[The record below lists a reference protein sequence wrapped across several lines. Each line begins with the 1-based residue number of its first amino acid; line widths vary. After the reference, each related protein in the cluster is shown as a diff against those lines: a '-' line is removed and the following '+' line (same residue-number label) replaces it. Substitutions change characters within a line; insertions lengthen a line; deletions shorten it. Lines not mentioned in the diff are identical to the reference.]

1 MNDLNHSQKLTY
13 RTLALASILASLF
26 LATLACQIDV
36 GGPEPPFP
44 PNAADEQSAN
54 EVANLW
60 QAALES
66 ALDSGEVMLILDES
80 QLNAFVTRKLAEE
93 DSLLLEPQV
102 FLRQNAIQVYG
113 YVIQGIFR
121 ANVQLSISPI
131 LDQEG
136 RITFE
141 LALAS
146 VGPIPFP
153 EAVKNTISAVLTEA
167 FTGTLGSLATGIRVS
182 SLVINDGQLAIVG
195 ELR

>member
-1 MNDLNHSQKLTY
+1 MNDLNHSQRLTY
-13 RTLALASILASLF
+13 RTLALASILVSLF

-44 PNAADEQSAN
+44 PIAADDQAAN
-54 EVANLW
+54 EVTNLW
-60 QAALES
+60 QTALES
-66 ALDSGEVMLILDES
+66 ALDSGEVMLILEES
-80 QLNAFVTRKLAEE
+80 QLNAFVTKRLAAE
-93 DSLLLEPQV
+93 DSLLQEPQV

-113 YVIQGIFR
+113 YIIQGFFR
-121 ANVQLSISPI
+121 ANIHLSISPI

-141 LALAS
+141 LTLAS
-146 VGPIPFP
+146 VGPIPVP
-153 EAVKNTISAVLTEA
+153 EAVKNTISAILTEA

>member
-1 MNDLNHSQKLTY
+1 MNHSQRLTH
-13 RTLALASILASLF
+13 RTLALTYILASLI
-26 LATLACQIDV
+26 LATLACQVDV
-36 GGPEPPFP
+36 GGPEPPFQP
-44 PNAADEQSAN
+44 IAANDQAAN
-54 EVANLW
+54 EVTNLW
-60 QAALES
+60 QSALES
-66 ALDSGEVMLILDES
+66 ALDTGEVMLILDES
-80 QLNAFVTRKLAEE
+80 QLNAFVAKRLAAEN
-93 DSLLLEPQV
+93 SLLQEPQV

-121 ANVQLSISPI
+121 ANIHLSISPI

-141 LALAS
+141 LTLAS
-146 VGPIPFP
+146 VGPIPVP
-153 EAVKNTISAVLTEA
+153 EAVKNTISAILTEA

>member
-1 MNDLNHSQKLTY
+1 M
-13 RTLALASILASLF
+13 I
-26 LATLACQIDV
+26 LATLACQVDV
-36 GGPEPPFP
+36 GGPEPPFQP
-44 PNAADEQSAN
+44 IAANDQAAN
-54 EVANLW
+54 EVTNLW
-60 QAALES
+60 QSALES
-66 ALDSGEVMLILDES
+66 ALDTGEVMLILDES
-80 QLNAFVTRKLAEE
+80 QLNAFVAKRLAAE
-93 DSLLLEPQV
+93 DSLLQEPQV

-121 ANVQLSISPI
+121 ANIHLSISPI

-141 LALAS
+141 LTLAS
-146 VGPIPFP
+146 VGPIPVP
-153 EAVKNTISAVLTEA
+153 EAVKNTISAILTEA

>member
-1 MNDLNHSQKLTY
+1 MNHSQRLTY
-13 RTLALASILASLF
+13 RAFALASILASLV
-26 LATLACQIDV
+26 LASLACQIDV

-44 PNAADEQSAN
+44 LIAADDQAAN
-54 EVANLW
+54 DVTNLW
-60 QAALES
+60 QSALDS
-66 ALDSGEVMLILDES
+66 ALDSGEVMLILDEN
-80 QLNAFVTRKLAEE
+80 QLNAFVAKRLAAE
-93 DSLLLEPQV
+93 DSLLQEPQV

-121 ANVQLSISPI
+121 ANIHLSISPI

-136 RITFE
+136 RISFE
-141 LALAS
+141 LTLAS
-146 VGPIPFP
+146 VGPIPIP
-153 EAVKNTISAVLTEA
+153 EAVKNTISAILTEA

>member
-1 MNDLNHSQKLTY
+1 MNDLNHSQRLTY
-13 RTLALASILASLF
+13 RTLALASILVSLF

-44 PNAADEQSAN
+44 PIAADDQAAN
-54 EVANLW
+54 EVTNLW
-60 QAALES
+60 QTALES
-66 ALDSGEVMLILDES
+66 ALDSGEVMLILEES
-80 QLNAFVTRKLAEE
+80 QFNAFVTKRLAAE
-93 DSLLLEPQV
+93 DSLLQEPQV
-102 FLRQNAIQVYG
+102 YLRQNAIQVYG
-113 YVIQGIFR
+113 YIIQGFFR
-121 ANVQLSISPI
+121 ANIHLSISPI

-141 LALAS
+141 LTLAS
-146 VGPIPFP
+146 VGPIPVP
-153 EAVKNTISAVLTEA
+153 EAVKNTISAILTEA

>member
-1 MNDLNHSQKLTY
+1 LNHSQRLTY
-13 RTLALASILASLF
+13 RPLAFASILASLF

-44 PNAADEQSAN
+44 PSPVDDQAAN
-54 EVANLW
+54 EVTNLW
-60 QAALES
+60 QSALES
-66 ALDSGEVMLILDES
+66 ALDSGEVILILDES
-80 QLNAFVTRKLAEE
+80 QLNAFFVQRLAAE
-93 DSLLLEPQV
+93 DSPLQEPQV

-113 YVIQGIFR
+113 YIIQGIFR
-121 ANVQLSISPI
+121 ANIHLSISPI

-141 LALAS
+141 LTVAS
-146 VGPIPFP
+146 VGPIPVP
-153 EAVKNTISAVLTEA
+153 EAIKNTISAILTEA
-167 FTGTLGSLATGIRVS
+167 FTGTLGSFATGIRVS

>member
-1 MNDLNHSQKLTY
+1 MNHSQKLTY

-146 VGPIPFP
+146 VGPIPVP

>member
-1 MNDLNHSQKLTY
+1 M
-13 RTLALASILASLF
+13 
-26 LATLACQIDV
+26 

-44 PNAADEQSAN
+44 PLYADDQAAN
-54 EVANLW
+54 EVTNLW
-60 QAALES
+60 QTALES
-66 ALDSGEVMLILDES
+66 ALDSGEVMLILDEN
-80 QLNAFVTRKLAEE
+80 QLNAFVANRLAAE
-93 DSLLLEPQV
+93 DSLLQDPQV

-121 ANVQLSISPI
+121 ANIHLSISPI

-141 LALAS
+141 LSYAS
-146 VGPIPFP
+146 VGPVPIP
-153 EAVKNTISAVLTEA
+153 EAVKNTISAILTEA

>member
-1 MNDLNHSQKLTY
+1 MNDLNHSQRLTY
-13 RTLALASILASLF
+13 RTFTLASILTSLF

-44 PNAADEQSAN
+44 LIVADDQAAND
-54 EVANLW
+54 VTNLW
-60 QAALES
+60 QSALES

-80 QLNAFVTRKLAEE
+80 QLNAFVAKRLAAE
-93 DSLLLEPQV
+93 DSLLQEPQV

-121 ANVQLSISPI
+121 ANIHLSISPI

-136 RITFE
+136 RISFE
-141 LALAS
+141 LTLAS
-146 VGPIPFP
+146 VGPIPVP
-153 EAVKNTISAVLTEA
+153 DAVKNTISAILTEA
-167 FTGTLGSLATGIRVS
+167 FTGTLGSLATGIRVL

>member
-1 MNDLNHSQKLTY
+1 MNHSQRQPY
-13 RTLALASILASLF
+13 RTPAIAFVLASLV

-36 GGPEPPFP
+36 GGPEPPYP
-44 PNAADEQSAN
+44 PHNTDDQAAN
-54 EVANLW
+54 EVTDLW
-60 QAALES
+60 QTALES
-66 ALDSGEVMLILDES
+66 ALDSGEVMLILDEN
-80 QLNAFVTRKLAEE
+80 QLNAFVVNRLAVE
-93 DSLLLEPQV
+93 DSLLQEPQV

-113 YVIQGIFR
+113 FVIQGIFR
-121 ANVQLSISPI
+121 ANIQLSISPI

-141 LALAS
+141 LSSAS
-146 VGPIPFP
+146 VGPIPIP
-153 EAVKNTISAVLTEA
+153 EAVKNTISAILTEA

>member
-1 MNDLNHSQKLTY
+1 MNHSQRLTH

-26 LATLACQIDV
+26 LATLACQVDV

-44 PNAADEQSAN
+44 PITANDQAAN
-54 EVANLW
+54 EVTNLW
-60 QAALES
+60 QSALES

-80 QLNAFVTRKLAEE
+80 QLNAFVAKRLAAE
-93 DSLLLEPQV
+93 DSLLQEPQV

-121 ANVQLSISPI
+121 ANIHLSISPI

-141 LALAS
+141 LTLAS
-146 VGPIPFP
+146 VGPIPVP
-153 EAVKNTISAVLTEA
+153 EAVKNTISAILTEA

>member
-1 MNDLNHSQKLTY
+1 
-13 RTLALASILASLF
+13 
-26 LATLACQIDV
+26 V

-44 PNAADEQSAN
+44 PHNTDDQVAN
-54 EVANLW
+54 EVTDLW
-60 QAALES
+60 QTTLES
-66 ALDSGEVMLILDES
+66 ALDSGEVMLILDEN
-80 QLNAFVTRKLAEE
+80 QLNAFVVNRLAAE
-93 DSLLLEPQV
+93 DSLLQEPQV

-113 YVIQGIFR
+113 YVIQGIIR
-121 ANVQLSISPI
+121 ANIHLSISPI

-141 LALAS
+141 LSSAS
-146 VGPIPFP
+146 VGPIPIP
-153 EAVKNTISAVLTEA
+153 EAVKNTISAILTEA

>member
-1 MNDLNHSQKLTY
+1 MNDLNHSQRLTY
-13 RTLALASILASLF
+13 RTLMLASILASLF
-26 LATLACQIDV
+26 LAILACQIDV

-44 PNAADEQSAN
+44 LIVADDQTAN
-54 EVANLW
+54 DVTNLW
-60 QAALES
+60 QSALES

-80 QLNAFVTRKLAEE
+80 QLNAFVAKRLAAEN
-93 DSLLLEPQV
+93 SILQEPQV

-121 ANVQLSISPI
+121 ANIHLSISPI

-136 RITFE
+136 RISFE
-141 LALAS
+141 LTLAS
-146 VGPIPFP
+146 VGPIPVP
-153 EAVKNTISAVLTEA
+153 DAVKNTISAILTEA

>member
-1 MNDLNHSQKLTY
+1 MNDLNHSQRLTH
-13 RTLALASILASLF
+13 RTLALASILASLI
-26 LATLACQIDV
+26 LATLACQVDV
-36 GGPEPPFP
+36 GGPEPPFQP
-44 PNAADEQSAN
+44 IATNDQAAN
-54 EVANLW
+54 EVTNLW
-60 QAALES
+60 QSALES

-80 QLNAFVTRKLAEE
+80 QLNAFVAKRLAAE
-93 DSLLLEPQV
+93 DSLLQEPQV

-121 ANVQLSISPI
+121 ANIHLSISPI

-141 LALAS
+141 LTLAS
-146 VGPIPFP
+146 VGPIPVP
-153 EAVKNTISAVLTEA
+153 EAVKNTISAILTEA
-167 FTGTLGSLATGIRVS
+167 FTGTFGSLATGIRVS

>member
-1 MNDLNHSQKLTY
+1 MNDLNHSQRLTY
-13 RTLALASILASLF
+13 RTLMLASILASLF
-26 LATLACQIDV
+26 LASLACQIDI

-44 PNAADEQSAN
+44 LIVADDQAAND
-54 EVANLW
+54 VTNLW
-60 QAALES
+60 QSALES

-80 QLNAFVTRKLAEE
+80 QLNAFVAKRLAAEN
-93 DSLLLEPQV
+93 SILQEPQV

-121 ANVQLSISPI
+121 ANIHLSISPI

-136 RITFE
+136 RISFE
-141 LALAS
+141 LTLAS
-146 VGPIPFP
+146 VGPIPVP
-153 EAVKNTISAVLTEA
+153 DAVKNTISAILTEA

>member
-1 MNDLNHSQKLTY
+1 MNHSQRLTY
-13 RTLALASILASLF
+13 RTLAIAFVLASLF
-26 LATLACQIDV
+26 LSTLACQIDV

-44 PNAADEQSAN
+44 PLTADGPAAN
-54 EVANLW
+54 EVTNLW

-66 ALDSGEVMLILDES
+66 ALDSGEVMLILDEN
-80 QLNAFVTRKLAEE
+80 QLNAFVANRLAVE

-102 FLRQNAIQVYG
+102 FLRDSAIQVYG
-113 YVIQGIFR
+113 YVIQGIIR
-121 ANVQLSISPI
+121 ANIHLSISPI

-141 LALAS
+141 LSSAS
-146 VGPIPFP
+146 VGPIPVP
-153 EAVKNTISAVLTEA
+153 EAVKSTISAILTEA

-182 SLVINDGQLAIVG
+182 SLVISDGHLAIVG

>member
-1 MNDLNHSQKLTY
+1 LNHSQRLTY
-13 RTLALASILASLF
+13 RTLALASILVSLF

-44 PNAADEQSAN
+44 PIAADDQAAN
-54 EVANLW
+54 EVTNLW
-60 QAALES
+60 QTALES
-66 ALDSGEVMLILDES
+66 ALDSGEVMLILEES
-80 QLNAFVTRKLAEE
+80 QLNAFVTKRLAAE
-93 DSLLLEPQV
+93 DSLLQEPQV

-113 YVIQGIFR
+113 YIIQGFFR
-121 ANVQLSISPI
+121 ANIHLSISPI

-141 LALAS
+141 LTLAS
-146 VGPIPFP
+146 VGPIPVP
-153 EAVKNTISAVLTEA
+153 EAVKNTISAILTEA

>member
-1 MNDLNHSQKLTY
+1 MNDLNHSQRLTH
-13 RTLALASILASLF
+13 RTLALTYILASLI
-26 LATLACQIDV
+26 LATLACQVDV
-36 GGPEPPFP
+36 GGPEPPFQP
-44 PNAADEQSAN
+44 IAANDQAAN
-54 EVANLW
+54 EVTNLW
-60 QAALES
+60 QSALES
-66 ALDSGEVMLILDES
+66 ALDTGEVMLILDES
-80 QLNAFVTRKLAEE
+80 QLNAFVAKRLAAEN
-93 DSLLLEPQV
+93 SLLQEPQV

-121 ANVQLSISPI
+121 ANIHLSISPI

-141 LALAS
+141 LTLAS
-146 VGPIPFP
+146 VGPIPVP
-153 EAVKNTISAVLTEA
+153 EAVKNTISAILTEA

>member
-1 MNDLNHSQKLTY
+1 MNHSQRLTY
-13 RTLALASILASLF
+13 RTLALASILVSLF

-44 PNAADEQSAN
+44 PIAADDQAAN
-54 EVANLW
+54 EVTNLW
-60 QAALES
+60 QTALES
-66 ALDSGEVMLILDES
+66 ALDSGEVMLILEES
-80 QLNAFVTRKLAEE
+80 QLNAFVTKRLAAE
-93 DSLLLEPQV
+93 DSLLQEPQV

-113 YVIQGIFR
+113 YIIQGFFR
-121 ANVQLSISPI
+121 ANIHLSISPI

-141 LALAS
+141 LTLAS
-146 VGPIPFP
+146 VGPIPVP
-153 EAVKNTISAVLTEA
+153 EAVKNTISAILTEA